1 MGPKIDLIRCGA
13 RVVGWANR
21 KIQPDDPTLSF
32 FSVVKKA
39 LHGTKAR
46 DFRPQPLRQWAQDHN
61 DWIEKEASGSL
72 LFYSSGSDS
81 ALGRRASII
90 MVCKAKAREP
100 CLRVAGL
107 RRLPAC
113 YLDDPSSLDF
123 LLDTQAVAVVSCR
136 ADFVD
141 TGGVLSS
148 AYLYLTESTSSIRQL
163 DSWITAEVFASS
175 EPRLASQLFWKT
187 LVTAGE
193 VPSPRSSKID
203 MPIRP

>member
-1 MGPKIDLIRCGA
+1 MSHVCEWQDFD
-13 RVVGWANR
+13 V
-21 KIQPDDPTLSF
+21 F
-32 FSVVKKA
+32 
-39 LHGTKAR
+39 LHAILMTHPG
-46 DFRPQPLRQWAQDHN
+46 
-61 DWIEKEASGSL
+61 
-72 LFYSSGSDS
+72 
-81 ALGRRASII
+81 
-90 MVCKAKAREP
+90 
-100 CLRVAGL
+100 
-107 RRLPAC
+107 
-113 YLDDPSSLDF
+113 LDF